1 MICLQMKK
9 LLLLRH
15 GKSDW
20 DNPDLADH
28 ERPLT
33 NRGKESASIIGKF
46 LKKEN
51 LIPDLIISSTAKRA
65 NKTADIIAKKS
76 VYDKKILKSEALY
89 NGSTEDYTNI
99 IHEIADKNK
108 TILLV
113 GHNPVIEEVIE
124 RITAEKRIMK
134 TCSLAHIDL
143 SIESWKNFH
152 YRKKYK
158 LVDLINVRELDIN

>member
-1 MICLQMKK
+1 MKK
-9 LLLLRH
+9 LLLVRH
-15 GKSDW
+15 GKSSW
-20 DNPDLADH
+20 DNPDIADH

-33 NRGKESASIIGKF
+33 TRGKESASTIGKF
-46 LKKEN
+46 LKKED

-65 NKTADIIAKKS
+65 NKTADIIGKKS
-76 VYDKKILKSEALY
+76 SYNQKILESEALY
-89 NGSTEDYTNI
+89 SGSSEDYTNI

-108 TILLV
+108 TVLLV
-113 GHNPVIEEVIE
+113 GHNPVIEDVVE

-143 SIESWKNFH
+143 SIDSWKNFH

-158 LVDLINVRELDIN
+158 LVALINVRELDIDG

>member
-1 MICLQMKK
+1 MKK

-15 GKSDW
+15 GKSSW

-51 LIPDLIISSTAKRA
+51 IIPDLIISSTAKRA
-65 NKTADIIAKKS
+65 NKTADIIAKKCG
-76 VYDKKILKSEALY
+76 YDKKILKSEELY
-89 NGSTEDYTNI
+89 SGSSESYTNI

-113 GHNPVIEEVIE
+113 GHNPAIEEVIE

-143 SIESWKNFH
+143 SIDSWKNFH

-158 LVDLINVRELDIN
+158 LIDLINVRELNIDV

>member
-1 MICLQMKK
+1 MKK
-9 LLLLRH
+9 LLLVRH
-15 GKSDW
+15 GKSSW
-20 DNPDLADH
+20 DNPDTADH

-33 NRGKESASIIGKF
+33 NRGKEGASIIGKF

-65 NKTADIIAKKS
+65 NKTADIIGKKS
-76 VYDKKILKSEALY
+76 GYNKKILESEALY
-89 NGSTEDYTNI
+89 SGSSEDYTNI

-108 TILLV
+108 TVLLV
-113 GHNPVIEEVIE
+113 GHNPVIEDVVE
-124 RITAEKRIMK
+124 RITAEKRLMK

-143 SIESWKNFH
+143 SIDSWKNFH

-158 LVDLINVRELDIN
+158 LVDLINVRELDIDG

>member
-15 GKSDW
+15 GKSSW
-20 DNPDLADH
+20 DNPDLADQ

-33 NRGKESASIIGKF
+33 NRGKEGASIIGKF

-65 NKTADIIAKKS
+65 NKTADIVAKKS
-76 VYDKKILKSEALY
+76 GYDKKILKSDKLY
-89 NGSTEDYTNI
+89 SGSSEDYTSI
-99 IHEIADKNK
+99 IQEIADKNK

-113 GHNPVIEEVIE
+113 GHNPTIEDVVE
-124 RITAEKRIMK
+124 RIIGQRYVMK
-134 TCSLAHIDL
+134 TCSLANIDL
-143 SIESWKNFH
+143 SIDSCSKFDYGIEC
-152 YRKKYK
+152 K
-158 LVDLINVRELDIN
+158 LIDFIHAREL

>member
-1 MICLQMKK
+1 MKK

-15 GKSDW
+15 GKSSW
-20 DNPDLADH
+20 DNPDLADQ

-33 NRGKESASIIGKF
+33 NRGKESASVIGKF

-65 NKTADIIAKKS
+65 NKTADIVAKRS
-76 VYDKKILKSEALY
+76 GYSKKIVNSGALY
-89 NGSTEDYTNI
+89 TASSENYANI
-99 IHEIADKNK
+99 IHEIDDKHK

-113 GHNPVIEEVIE
+113 GHNPSMEEVVE
-124 RITAEKRIMK
+124 RITVETHIMK

-143 SIESWKNFH
+143 SISSWKNFH
-152 YRKKYK
+152 YGVKCK
-158 LVDLINVRELDIN
+158 LIDLINVKELNIDV

>member
-1 MICLQMKK
+1 MKK

-15 GKSDW
+15 GKSSW
-20 DNPDLADH
+20 HNSDLADH

-33 NRGKESASIIGKF
+33 DRGKESASIMGKY

-65 NKTADIIAKKS
+65 NKTADIVAKKS
-76 VYDKKILKSEALY
+76 GYDKKILKSDKLY
-89 NGSTEDYTNI
+89 SGSSEDYTSI
-99 IHEIADKNK
+99 IQEIADKNK

-124 RITAEKRIMK
+124 RITAEQRIMK

-143 SIESWKNFH
+143 SVDSWKNFD
-152 YRKKYK
+152 YTKKYK
-158 LVDLINVRELDIN
+158 LINLINVKELNIDV

>member
-1 MICLQMKK
+1 MKK

-15 GKSDW
+15 GKSSW
-20 DNPDLADH
+20 DNPDLADQ

-33 NRGKESASIIGKF
+33 NRGKEGASIIGKF

-65 NKTADIIAKKS
+65 NKTADIISKKS
-76 VYDKKILKSEALY
+76 GYDKKIFQSEALY
-89 NGSTEDYTNI
+89 NGSSEDYTNI

-113 GHNPVIEEVIE
+113 GHNPAIEEVIE
-124 RITAEKRIMK
+124 RITAEKKIMK

-143 SIESWKNFH
+143 CIDSWKNFH

-158 LVDLINVRELDIN
+158 LIDLINVRELNIDV

>member
-1 MICLQMKK
+1 MKK

-15 GKSDW
+15 GKSSW

-33 NRGKESASIIGKF
+33 NRGKEDASMIGKF
-46 LKKEN
+46 LKKES
-51 LIPDLIISSTAKRA
+51 LVPDLIISSTAKRA

-76 VYDKKILKSEALY
+76 GYDKKIFKSVELYGGSSEA
-89 NGSTEDYTNI
+89 YTNI
-99 IHEIADKNK
+99 IREIADKNK

-124 RITAEKRIMK
+124 RITGEKRIMK

-143 SIESWKNFH
+143 SIDSWKNFH

-158 LVDLINVRELDIN
+158 LIDLINVRELNIDV